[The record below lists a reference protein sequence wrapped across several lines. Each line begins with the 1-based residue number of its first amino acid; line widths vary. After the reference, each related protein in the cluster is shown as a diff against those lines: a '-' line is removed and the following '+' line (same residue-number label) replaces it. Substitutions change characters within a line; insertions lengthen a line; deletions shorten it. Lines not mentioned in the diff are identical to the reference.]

1 MVEPEKAS
9 PFLTA
14 EWRHLM
20 MLNYEIDP
28 VVLQPFVPNGTEID
42 DWEGRTYCSVV
53 GFLFLKTRVLGFP
66 IPFHQDF
73 EEVNLR
79 FYVRYKGKEGWRRG
93 VVFIKE
99 LVPRFAIAWTARVFY
114 NENYQSLPMGHRL
127 EFGEGGAEG
136 TGTLEYSWRFQS
148 EIHRMLATILGDPVP
163 LAEGSEQQFIAEH
176 YWGYAA
182 QKDGAT
188 LEYRVEHPPWR
199 VYRAESAELG
209 ADIESLYGK
218 VFTEFIGPNPDS
230 AFVAEGS
237 PVTVYRGQP
246 IAR

>member
-1 MVEPEKAS
+1 
-9 PFLTA
+9 
-14 EWRHLM
+14 
-20 MLNYEIDP
+20 
-28 VVLQPFVPNGTEID
+28 
-42 DWEGRTYCSVV
+42 
-53 GFLFLKTRVLGFP
+53 
-66 IPFHQDF
+66 
-73 EEVNLR
+73 
-79 FYVRYKGKEGWRRG
+79 
-93 VVFIKE
+93 
-99 LVPRFAIAWTARVFY
+99 
-114 NENYQSLPMGHRL
+114 
-127 EFGEGGAEG
+127 
-136 TGTLEYSWRFQS
+136 
-148 EIHRMLATILGDPVP
+148 
-163 LAEGSEQQFIAEH
+163 H

-237 PVTVYRGQP
+237 PVTVYRGRP